1 MFFKNRWRDRPPCSE
16 YDIPA
21 MEEWLAQQAAHGREL
36 TDWCRFRDA
45 EPRVCQFALEPA
57 EKGQYKPA
65 EEQREA
71 YGDAGWEFVCSGS
84 LFLVWRSTR
93 PDAVPLRTD
102 PSADSWAYGRLWKR
116 VLNGTLWAILVLLGV
131 LVFWFRQ
138 GGRWFLLNTI
148 RAEGTWKFLIVLAA
162 VAVTAVHLLLD
173 LRAFRQLLDS
183 LRCGFPMPSRRL
195 RPRRRALLFCI
206 SLAMTLLSFVNLA
219 DILTDSGS
227 VPLAENPVPYITAET
242 LGGRGGSVTV
252 KRRGDLLGEDVLVC
266 QGRPDVVWKRNP
278 QPSNFPGSDIL
289 RIVYETQQ
297 ETVTLRVPALAGAVL
312 REFTAYIAEE
322 AGERPRPLGEDTYY
336 LLDESGVQHL
346 AFREGGQVIYLRT
359 NAPAD
364 LRDHL
369 DEIAAI
375 LAAFGES

>member
-1 MFFKNRWRDRPPCSE
+1 MFFKNRWRDVPPCSE

-21 MEEWLAQQAAHGREL
+21 MEKWLAQQAARGREL
-36 TDWCRFRDA
+36 KDWCRFRDA

-71 YGDAGWEFVCSGS
+71 YGDAGWEFACSSS

-116 VLNGTLWAILVLLGV
+116 VRNGTLWDILVLLGV
-131 LVFWFRQ
+131 LAFCFQQ
-138 GGRWFLLNTI
+138 GGRCFLLNTI
-148 RAEGTWKFLIVLAA
+148 RAEATWKFLGVLAA
-162 VAVTAVHLLLD
+162 VVVTAVHLLLD

-206 SLAMTLLSFVNLA
+206 PLAMILLSFVNLA
-219 DILTDSGS
+219 NILTDSGS
-227 VPLAENPVPYITAET
+227 VPLAEDPVPYIAAEP
-242 LGGRGGSVTV
+242 LGGQGGNVTV
-252 KRRGDLLGEDVLVC
+252 ERRRDLLGESVLVC
-266 QGRPDVVWKRNP
+266 QGKPDVVWKQNP
-278 QPSNFPGSDIL
+278 QPSNLPGSDIL
-289 RIVYETQQ
+289 RIVYDTQQ
-297 ETVTLRVPALAGAVL
+297 ETVSLRVAALAEAVL
-312 REFTAYIAEE
+312 REFTVYIEEE
-322 AGERPRPLGEDTYY
+322 AGERPQPLGEDAYY
-336 LLDESGVQHL
+336 LLDGNGVQHL
-346 AFREGGQVIYLRT
+346 ALRQGGQVLYLRT

-369 DEIAAI
+369 DQVAAV
-375 LAAFGES
+375 LAGFQ

>member
-1 MFFKNRWRDRPPCSE
+1 MFFKNRWRDVPPCSE

-21 MEEWLAQQAAHGREL
+21 MEKWLAQQAARGREL
-36 TDWCRFRDA
+36 KDWCRFRDA

-57 EKGQYKPA
+57 EKVQYKPA

-71 YGDAGWEFVCSGS
+71 YGDAGWEFACSSS

-116 VLNGTLWAILVLLGV
+116 VRNGTLWDILVLLGV
-131 LVFWFRQ
+131 LAFCFQQ
-138 GGRWFLLNTI
+138 GGRCFLLNTI
-148 RAEGTWKFLIVLAA
+148 RAEATWKFLGVLAA
-162 VAVTAVHLLLD
+162 VVVTAVHLLLD

-206 SLAMTLLSFVNLA
+206 PLAMILLSFVNLA
-219 DILTDSGS
+219 NILTDSGS
-227 VPLAENPVPYITAET
+227 VPLAEDPVPYIAAEP
-242 LGGRGGSVTV
+242 LGGQGGNVTV
-252 KRRGDLLGEDVLVC
+252 ERRRDLLGESVLVC
-266 QGRPDVVWKRNP
+266 QGKPDVVWKQNP
-278 QPSNFPGSDIL
+278 QPSNLPGSDIL
-289 RIVYETQQ
+289 RIVYDTQQ
-297 ETVTLRVPALAGAVL
+297 ETVSLRVAALAEAVL
-312 REFTAYIAEE
+312 REFTVYIEEE
-322 AGERPRPLGEDTYY
+322 AGERPQPLGEDAYY
-336 LLDESGVQHL
+336 LLDGNGVQHL
-346 AFREGGQVIYLRT
+346 ALRQGGQVLYLRT

-369 DEIAAI
+369 DQVAAV
-375 LAAFGES
+375 LAGFQ

>member
-1 MFFKNRWRDRPPCSE
+1 MFFKNRWRDVPPCSE

-21 MEEWLAQQAAHGREL
+21 MEKWLAQQAARGREL
-36 TDWCRFRDA
+36 KDWCRFRDA

-71 YGDAGWEFVCSGS
+71 YGDAGWEFACSSS

-116 VLNGTLWAILVLLGV
+116 VRNGTLWDILVLLGV
-131 LVFWFRQ
+131 LAFCFQQ
-138 GGRWFLLNTI
+138 GGRCFLLNTI
-148 RAEGTWKFLIVLAA
+148 RAEATWKFLGVLAA
-162 VAVTAVHLLLD
+162 VVVTAVHLLLD
-173 LRAFRQLLDS
+173 LRTFRQLLDS

-206 SLAMTLLSFVNLA
+206 PLAMILLSFVNLA
-219 DILTDSGS
+219 NILTDSGS
-227 VPLAENPVPYITAET
+227 VPLAEDPVPYIAAEP
-242 LGGRGGSVTV
+242 LGGQGGNVTV
-252 KRRGDLLGEDVLVC
+252 ERRRDLLGESVLVC
-266 QGRPDVVWKRNP
+266 QGKPDVVWKQNP
-278 QPSNFPGSDIL
+278 QPSNLPGSDIL
-289 RIVYETQQ
+289 RIVYDTQQ
-297 ETVTLRVPALAGAVL
+297 ETVSLRVAALAEAVL
-312 REFTAYIAEE
+312 REFTVYIEEE
-322 AGERPRPLGEDTYY
+322 AGERPQPLGEDAYY
-336 LLDESGVQHL
+336 LLDGNGVQHL
-346 AFREGGQVIYLRT
+346 ALRQGGQVLYLRT

-369 DEIAAI
+369 DQVAAV
-375 LAAFGES
+375 LAGFQ

>member
-1 MFFKNRWRDRPPCSE
+1 MFFKNRWRDVPPCSE

-21 MEEWLAQQAAHGREL
+21 MEKWLAQQAARGREL
-36 TDWCRFRDA
+36 KDWCRFRDA

-71 YGDAGWEFVCSGS
+71 YGDAGWEFACSSS

-93 PDAVPLRTD
+93 PDAVTLRTD

-116 VLNGTLWAILVLLGV
+116 VRNGTLWDILVLLGV
-131 LVFWFRQ
+131 LAFCFQQ
-138 GGRWFLLNTI
+138 GGRCFLLNTI
-148 RAEGTWKFLIVLAA
+148 RAEATWKFLGVLAA
-162 VAVTAVHLLLD
+162 VVVTAVHLLLD

-206 SLAMTLLSFVNLA
+206 PLAMILLSFVNLA
-219 DILTDSGS
+219 NILTDSGS
-227 VPLAENPVPYITAET
+227 VPLAEDPVPYIAAEP
-242 LGGRGGSVTV
+242 LGGQGGNVTV
-252 KRRGDLLGEDVLVC
+252 ERRRDLLGESVLVC
-266 QGRPDVVWKRNP
+266 QGKPDVVWKQNP
-278 QPSNFPGSDIL
+278 QPSNLPGSDIL
-289 RIVYETQQ
+289 RIVYDTQQ
-297 ETVTLRVPALAGAVL
+297 ETVSLRVAALAEAVL
-312 REFTAYIAEE
+312 REFTVYIEEE
-322 AGERPRPLGEDTYY
+322 AGERPQPLGEDAYY
-336 LLDESGVQHL
+336 LLDGNGVQHL
-346 AFREGGQVIYLRT
+346 ALRQGGQVLYLRT

-369 DEIAAI
+369 DQVAAV
-375 LAAFGES
+375 LAGFQ

>member
-1 MFFKNRWRDRPPCSE
+1 MFFKNRWRDVPPCSE

-21 MEEWLAQQAAHGREL
+21 MEKWLAQQAARGREL
-36 TDWCRFRDA
+36 KDWCRFRDA

-71 YGDAGWEFVCSGS
+71 YGDAGWKFACSSS

-116 VLNGTLWAILVLLGV
+116 VRNGTLWDILVLLGV
-131 LVFWFRQ
+131 LAFCFQQ
-138 GGRWFLLNTI
+138 GGRCFLLNTI
-148 RAEGTWKFLIVLAA
+148 RAEATWKFLGVLAA
-162 VAVTAVHLLLD
+162 VVVTAVHLLLD

-206 SLAMTLLSFVNLA
+206 PLAMILLSFVNLA
-219 DILTDSGS
+219 NILTDSGS
-227 VPLAENPVPYITAET
+227 VPLAEDPVPYIAAEP
-242 LGGRGGSVTV
+242 LGGQGGNVTV
-252 KRRGDLLGEDVLVC
+252 ERRRDLLGESVLVC
-266 QGRPDVVWKRNP
+266 QGKPDVVWKQNP
-278 QPSNFPGSDIL
+278 QPSNLPGSDIL
-289 RIVYETQQ
+289 RIVYDTQQ
-297 ETVTLRVPALAGAVL
+297 ETVSLRVAALAEAVL
-312 REFTAYIAEE
+312 REFTVYIEEE
-322 AGERPRPLGEDTYY
+322 AGERPQPLGEDAYY
-336 LLDESGVQHL
+336 LLDGNGVQHL
-346 AFREGGQVIYLRT
+346 ALRQGGQVLYLRT

-369 DEIAAI
+369 DQVAAV
-375 LAAFGES
+375 LAGFQ